1 MKVTIYTTN
10 DCQFCKQEMTYLASK
25 NIAFEE
31 KNVQSNRDFLQEMLD
46 VSNNFA
52 GTPVTKIDKDDG
64 QSVVLKGFTQSEF
77 ENAFG
82 ANMQSANSTIPTD
95 APSGNPS
102 DDQGSQIPS
111 DQPPTDQPTDMPVVP
126 STPESVVPEPQVPI
140 EETPAPEPTAPE
152 SQEPEIPVE
161 TPSIETPTSDIPSSP
176 NPLPPMPSDETTA
189 AMESTIPIDPSSSNQ
204 PQTDSPTITPPSDQ
218 PLDVPAEPP
227 ATEPSVPEN
236 PVPEETP
243 PPATTPEPQPD
254 QPVNSDQQ
262 LDAILDSLKTKA
274 DVGTDLQPSVPD
286 FPGNTQNS

>member
-10 DCQFCKQEMTYLASK
+10 DCQFCKQEKDYLASK

-31 KNVQSNRDFLQEMLD
+31 KNVQSNREFLQEMLD

-52 GTPVTKIDKDDG
+52 GTPVTKIEKDDG
-64 QSVVLKGFTQSEF
+64 QSVVLKGFTQSELD
-77 ENAFG
+77 NALG
-82 ANMQSANSTIPTD
+82 TTVQAANSTMPAPTD
-95 APSGNPS
+95 SPPGNPS

-126 STPESVVPEPQVPI
+126 PTPEPVVPEPQVPV
-140 EETPAPEPTAPE
+140 EETPASEPTVPE
-152 SQEPEIPVE
+152 SQEPQIPVE
-161 TPSIETPTSDIPSSP
+161 TPNIETPTSDIPSRP

-204 PQTDSPTITPPSDQ
+204 PPTDSPTITPPSDQ
-218 PLDVPAEPP
+218 PSDVPAEPP

-243 PPATTPEPQPD
+243 PPAATPEPQPE
-254 QPVNSDQQ
+254 QSVNSDQK
-262 LDAILDSLKTKA
+262 LDEILDSLKTKA
-274 DVGTDLQPSVPD
+274 EAISTPATPAA
-286 FPGNTQNS
+286 